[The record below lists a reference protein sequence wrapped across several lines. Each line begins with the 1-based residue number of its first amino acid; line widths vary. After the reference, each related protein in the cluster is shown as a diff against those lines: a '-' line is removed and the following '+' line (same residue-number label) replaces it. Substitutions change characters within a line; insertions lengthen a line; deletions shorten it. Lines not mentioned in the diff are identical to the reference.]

1 MKAIKKTAEYTIYQ
15 KRNNRYAV
23 KGANAQ
29 WLNGDDKVKVLLA
42 EALIKLSVA
51 APAEAPAEEEAPAE
65 DTAAEDAPAEETKED

>member
-65 DTAAEDAPAEETKED
+65 DTAAEDAPAE

>member
-51 APAEAPAEEEAPAE
+51 APAEAPAEEAPAE